1 MPKAAATEVTSDPL
15 VAGAILKRAKESFS
29 SLDTTL
35 GRMLAQRLA
44 GQIAEVAWNLA
55 YGSAMM
61 KDPALTAQ
69 KYSEELGYVR
79 ALTESLDF
87 CRQIEDELLGRGRDK
102 SGVPS

>member
-1 MPKAAATEVTSDPL
+1 MPKAAVESSPDPL
-15 VAGAILKRAKESFS
+15 VAAAVLKRARESFG

-35 GRMLAQRLA
+35 GRLLAQKVA
-44 GQIAEVAWNLA
+44 TQIADVAWNLA

-61 KDPALTAQ
+61 KDPTLTAQ

-87 CRQIEDELLGRGRDK
+87 CREIEDDLLGRGRDK